1 MTINKSTFFG
11 LVILLF
17 FFPLFAKAQSPVNPG
32 NTTPP
37 ASSAQQTTGVSATIP
52 NPTGATTLM
61 ALITDILEKI
71 VMPIAA
77 VGVVVW
83 IIWAGFQ
90 FVLAQGN
97 PTEIGKAKQN
107 LLWSLVGAGILLGAV
122 AISKVLTSTIDVLIK
137 P

>member
-1 MTINKSTFFG
+1 MKMMKLFNLLLLT
-11 LVILLF
+11 LLF
-17 FFPLFAKAQSPVNPG
+17 VAIPSYSLAVG
-32 NTTPP
+32 VPP
-37 ASSAQQTTGVSATIP
+37 PQTTIQASIP
-52 NPTGATTLM
+52 NPLLNTNGTLLS
-61 ALITDILEKI
+61 LITDIINKI

-77 VGVVVW
+77 VGVVAW

-90 FVLAQGN
+90 FVIAQGN

-122 AISKVLTSTIDVLIK
+122 GISSVLTATINALIA